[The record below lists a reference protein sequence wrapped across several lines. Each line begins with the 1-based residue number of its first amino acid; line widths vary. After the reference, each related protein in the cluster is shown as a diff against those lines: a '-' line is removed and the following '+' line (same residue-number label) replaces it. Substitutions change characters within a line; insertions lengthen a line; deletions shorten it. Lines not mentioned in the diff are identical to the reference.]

1 MDPSTHPGRPQ
12 AAGSVAGYRPAA
24 IGLPGLSP
32 GAEAVAPVLARS
44 RPAPDEA
51 RCPGEFEYPEAL
63 VGLIGALMIRAI
75 RSQAPL

>member
-1 MDPSTHPGRPQ
+1 MDPSMHPGRPQ

-24 IGLPGLSP
+24 IGIPGLST
-32 GAEAVAPVLARS
+32 GIAAVAPGLARP
-44 RPAPDEA
+44 RPAPAGA

-75 RSQAPL
+75 RSQTPL